1 MRINQ
6 YAIWWVDLNPTKGTE
21 KRDHRPCVVVSPD
34 EQNHN
39 HPRVIVVPVTS
50 QPKTYPTTVRIDS
63 TLKTTGKVSYALVDQ
78 ISAVSMERFTKH
90 IGDLEPGEIEE
101 IRQIISDLL
110 LG

>member
-6 YAIWWVDLNPTKGTE
+6 YTIWWVDLNPTKGTE
-21 KRDHRPCVVVSPD
+21 QRGHRPCVIVSPD

-50 QPKTYPTTVRIDS
+50 QPKAYPTTVRIDS
-63 TLKTTGKVSYALVDQ
+63 TLKTTGKTSYALVDQ
-78 ISAVSMERFTKH
+78 IRAVSTERVTRY
-90 IGDLEPGEIEE
+90 IGDLEPGEIEN